1 MIQTDTV
8 KTLALIAV
16 QGVALLVLDIATPLG
31 IAVWV
36 MYLIPLGLTTW
47 LPYRQAPF
55 VAAAIFSA
63 FLVAGF
69 IFSPPGIAA
78 SIALL
83 NHGFAVLTLWVI
95 ALMLS
100 KLKQRTA
107 MELQTEVHKRLEVEE
122 QLRFSQQALARER
135 EIKEGHAR
143 IKARRLQDRQLLQR
157 SRDLEDMSRV
167 SEAVLRALPGSGL
180 MDHSLE
186 AAIRATNAEAGS
198 ILLVDPRTQR
208 LIFRSVVGRQAQF
221 LMGKE
226 VLPGTSIAHAVMAS
240 GHPEIIPDAKLDPR
254 HNAGF
259 DDQSGFA
266 TRNML
271 VAPLKLPGEDAIGV
285 LEVVNKTTGHF
296 SQEDLGVLATL
307 STLLTASVEQARL
320 YREQV
325 GREQQDVHA
334 QSHPVT

>member
-1 MIQTDTV
+1 MILTDAV

-16 QGVALLVLDIATPLG
+16 QGIALLVLDIATPLG

-36 MYLIPLGLTTW
+36 MYLIPLGLTIW

-63 FLVAGF
+63 FLIGGF

-95 ALMLS
+95 ALMLY
-100 KLKQRTA
+100 KHKQRTA

-157 SRDLEDMSRV
+157 SRRPGGHV
-167 SEAVLRALPGSGL
+167 SCL
-180 MDHSLE
+180 
-186 AAIRATNAEAGS
+186 
-198 ILLVDPRTQR
+198 
-208 LIFRSVVGRQAQF
+208 
-221 LMGKE
+221 
-226 VLPGTSIAHAVMAS
+226 
-240 GHPEIIPDAKLDPR
+240 
-254 HNAGF
+254 
-259 DDQSGFA
+259 
-266 TRNML
+266 
-271 VAPLKLPGEDAIGV
+271 
-285 LEVVNKTTGHF
+285 
-296 SQEDLGVLATL
+296 
-307 STLLTASVEQARL
+307 
-320 YREQV
+320 
-325 GREQQDVHA
+325 
-334 QSHPVT
+334 